1 MGGFGEGLAR
11 LLPAVTTEQ
20 DEEVGATA
28 AEHSGQQQYSAALEL
43 SGRPHSRCSM
53 TFITLTGT
61 RRKREKRGRGRESDG
76 RCVRAAEARAWG
88 EGRAADE
95 AGRGQRK
102 VQGIPPQ
109 THAFCKRCFFFS
121 RALRFFLS
129 GGSRTDALQR
139 GGIQQPQ
146 RHHRSPSDHGPDYAS
161 GRS

>member
-11 LLPAVTTEQ
+11 VLPAVTTEQ
-20 DEEVGATA
+20 DEVGATA

-43 SGRPHSRCSM
+43 SGLPHSRCSM

-61 RRKREKRGRGRESDG
+61 RRKREKRGRGRGSDG

-109 THAFCKRCFFFS
+109 THAFCKRCFFFLASIAFFPLRRQPHGCAAAWRHSAATAPPSIPVRS
-121 RALRFFLS
+121 R
-129 GGSRTDALQR
+129 
-139 GGIQQPQ
+139 P
-146 RHHRSPSDHGPDYAS
+146 
-161 GRS
+161 